1 MEKKKKWHFD
11 SSLPC
16 GQVAEH
22 DLNDHV
28 HGKI

>member
-11 SSLPC
+11 SSLLR

-28 HGKI
+28 HGQI